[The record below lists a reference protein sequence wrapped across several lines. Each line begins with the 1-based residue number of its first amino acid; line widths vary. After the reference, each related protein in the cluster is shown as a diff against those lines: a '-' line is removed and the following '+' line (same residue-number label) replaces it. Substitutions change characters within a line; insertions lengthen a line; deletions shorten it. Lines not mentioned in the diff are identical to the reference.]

1 MSDKAA
7 LFKDY
12 LSQQVD
18 NVFINGLL
26 DPDNIQMHSSRL
38 PVHDQNDDNDDN
50 EFETFKAIVKYYI
63 KTDNEIKDIK
73 SKVKL
78 LHSETKKRQKILE
91 SVSPTIMEF
100 MSKNDIDELNSK
112 DGVINPDI
120 IRNVLTGYF
129 NVIRDIAN
137 HSIHKKIIT
146 FFVNKTVNDINT
158 SLTDIVLIKSNVD
171 EMLEENKEKSITR
184 NRLLKMKEKIDS
196 AKLII
201 TGL

>member
-12 LSQQVD
+12 LSQQAD

-112 DGVINPDI
+112 DGI
-120 IRNVLTGYF
+120 IKYKKSMVKSPLTHRMLKEQLYEKFGSADEF
-129 NVIRDIAN
+129 KKALDKIFKERDKVEKQSLKRIAY
-137 HSIHKKIIT
+137 
-146 FFVNKTVNDINT
+146 
-158 SLTDIVLIKSNVD
+158 
-171 EMLEENKEKSITR
+171 
-184 NRLLKMKEKIDS
+184 
-196 AKLII
+196 
-201 TGL
+201 

>member
-112 DGVINPDI
+112 DGVIKYKKSMVKSP
-120 IRNVLTGYF
+120 LTHKMLKDQLYEKFGSADEVKKALDKIF
-129 NVIRDIAN
+129 KERDKVEKQSLKRIAY
-137 HSIHKKIIT
+137 
-146 FFVNKTVNDINT
+146 
-158 SLTDIVLIKSNVD
+158 
-171 EMLEENKEKSITR
+171 
-184 NRLLKMKEKIDS
+184 
-196 AKLII
+196 
-201 TGL
+201 

>member
-12 LSQQVD
+12 LSQQAD

-112 DGVINPDI
+112 DGVIKYKKSMVKSP
-120 IRNVLTGYF
+120 LTHKMLKDQLYEKFGSADEVKKALDKIF
-129 NVIRDIAN
+129 KERDKVEKQSLKRIAY
-137 HSIHKKIIT
+137 
-146 FFVNKTVNDINT
+146 
-158 SLTDIVLIKSNVD
+158 
-171 EMLEENKEKSITR
+171 
-184 NRLLKMKEKIDS
+184 
-196 AKLII
+196 
-201 TGL
+201 

>member
-1 MSDKAA
+1 MFNS
-7 LFKDY
+7 
-12 LSQQVD
+12 
-18 NVFINGLL
+18 
-26 DPDNIQMHSSRL
+26 
-38 PVHDQNDDNDDN
+38 
-50 EFETFKAIVKYYI
+50 
-63 KTDNEIKDIK
+63 
-73 SKVKL
+73 
-78 LHSETKKRQKILE
+78 
-91 SVSPTIMEF
+91 
-100 MSKNDIDELNSK
+100 SK

-158 SLTDIVLIKSNVD
+158 SLTDNILIKSNVND
-171 EMLEENKEKSITR
+171 ILEENKEKSTVR
-184 NRLLKMKEKIDS
+184 SRLLKMKEKIDS

>member
-12 LSQQVD
+12 LSQQAD

-112 DGVINPDI
+112 DGVIKYKKSMVKSP
-120 IRNVLTGYF
+120 LTHKMLKEQLYEKFGSADEF
-129 NVIRDIAN
+129 KKALDKIFKERDKVEKQSLKRIAY
-137 HSIHKKIIT
+137 
-146 FFVNKTVNDINT
+146 
-158 SLTDIVLIKSNVD
+158 
-171 EMLEENKEKSITR
+171 
-184 NRLLKMKEKIDS
+184 
-196 AKLII
+196 
-201 TGL
+201 

>member
-12 LSQQVD
+12 LSQQAD

-26 DPDNIQMHSSRL
+26 DPDNIQMHSNRL
-38 PVHDQNDDNDDN
+38 PVHDQNDENDEND
-50 EFETFKAIVKYYI
+50 EDFERFKAIVKYYI

-112 DGVINPDI
+112 DGVIKYKKSMVKSP
-120 IRNVLTGYF
+120 LTHKMLKDQLYEKFGSADEVKKALDKIF
-129 NVIRDIAN
+129 KERDKVEKQSLKRIAY
-137 HSIHKKIIT
+137 
-146 FFVNKTVNDINT
+146 
-158 SLTDIVLIKSNVD
+158 
-171 EMLEENKEKSITR
+171 
-184 NRLLKMKEKIDS
+184 
-196 AKLII
+196 
-201 TGL
+201 